1 MKRTH
6 LIALVV
12 LLAGWLMPVA
22 APVVS
27 VAAADLRPAVVA
39 DDAWVA
45 RSGDRPQQG
54 SPGGATT
61 NGWTDPV
68 GG

>member
-12 LLAGWLMPVA
+12 LLAGWLMPVT
-22 APVVS
+22 APAVS
-27 VAAADLRPAVVA
+27 VAAAKPAAVIA
-39 DDAWVA
+39 D
-45 RSGDRPQQG
+45 G
-54 SPGGATT
+54 SSGGATT

>member
-12 LLAGWLMPVA
+12 LLAGWLMPVT

-27 VAAADLRPAVVA
+27 VAAANPSAVVA
-39 DDAWVA
+39 DSS
-45 RSGDRPQQG
+45 SG
-54 SPGGATT
+54 GGATT

>member
-12 LLAGWLMPVA
+12 LLAGWLMPVT
-22 APVVS
+22 APAVS
-27 VAAADLRPAVVA
+27 VAAANVRPDVVV
-39 DDAWVA
+39 DGPWVA
-45 RSGDRPQQG
+45 RPGDRPQQG
-54 SPGGATT
+54 SPVGATT